1 MHGPPGTGKSSL
13 IYSLANE
20 LQYSICVANCSGY
33 YINDADLLRQMATA
47 PKKSILLFE
56 DIDVTLPSIK
66 RKKEIK
72 KSKRENDDY
81 HSHYSGSVTLSGI
94 LNALDGINS
103 SASHLVF
110 MTTNYITNLDDA
122 LIRPGR

>member
-1 MHGPPGTGKSSL
+1 MF
-13 IYSLANE
+13 E
-20 LQYSICVANCSGY
+20 MQFVCVANCSRN
-33 YINDADLLRQMATA
+33 INDADLLRQMATA
-47 PKKSILLFE
+47 PTKSILLFE
-56 DIDVTLPSIK
+56 DIDVALPSNK

-72 KSKRENDDY
+72 KLKREGDDY
-81 HSHYSGSVTLSGI
+81 SSFYGDVTLSGL

-110 MTTNYITNLDDA
+110 MTTNHITNLDDA